1 MMKEKAPTGG
11 ATIPAGGLAAAG
23 SVHSDFCDSTA
34 CANDTTTKP
43 QTWRFIMPTT
53 AEGELYDAILKGML
67 RMRQNFALTHDA
79 ARLHNDLTQLAEEIE
94 RVARAVG

>member
-11 ATIPAGGLAAAG
+11 ATIPAGGLAAAS
-23 SVHSDFCDSTA
+23 SVHSDFCSTA
-34 CANDTTTKP
+34 TDNDTTTKP